1 MTSKGNGIIVEIPK
15 DAQSW
20 LSVIGIDTHQ
30 GIVKFKATKNE
41 GGDRATTIV
50 FKTTE
55 AIRDA
60 SVEELLHAP
69 SMNEA
74 AAENVYRFFHPDRRE

>member
-1 MTSKGNGIIVEIPK
+1 MSHSKLGRNG
-15 DAQSW
+15 AAR
-20 LSVIGIDTHQ
+20 
-30 GIVKFKATKNE
+30 KALLRT
-41 GGDRATTIV
+41 

-60 SVEELLHAP
+60 TKEELLHAP

-74 AAENVYRFFHPDRRE
+74 AAESVYRFFHPDKA